1 MTTDLRA
8 LRSYDDALAR
18 FEWQLPKHLN
28 IAEVIER
35 HARHERVALHSV
47 SEAGVASLSFA
58 GLAEAAQQAS
68 GTLAERGIGPR
79 SMVAVVLPNTLEC
92 AVVTFAALRLGAVVA
107 ALRLHP
113 DPSAYRS
120 ELRLVRPAIVVTDRL
135 RSAQISAQTDA
146 PVLACGLETL
156 LARSPGT
163 PPLYRTAADDPA
175 MIGFT
180 SGSTGEPKAV
190 VLPHRSFLVALP
202 TLQLYSGLG
211 PREGD
216 IFFNSLGWATTGG
229 LRPMVFPAWHFGCT
243 VAAPRTPLTAAAVCR
258 AVTGLGV
265 TCAYLMPNLLRELW
279 QLRDAIGEYDWSA
292 LRAVTYA
299 GEAVGPALHDWLV
312 SSLGV
317 ELNPYYGANEIA
329 FAASSCERW
338 FSNPPGAT
346 GRLVP
351 GRRVEILDE
360 GTLEPVADGEVGIL
374 SVVRGDPGLAVGY
387 LSPDGGDVSFPA
399 DAMAGERFLTGD
411 LVRLDQDGA
420 LYYVGRRGQVIHA
433 ADGTLVPP
441 VEVEDAALACDGVV
455 EAVALQSVA
464 DPRAPVTLCAM
475 LGTAEPSVPAEP
487 SVTAVAIATALN
499 ERFAGR
505 LRVGRVVVL
514 DRMPRT
520 ASTRKVNRPALRD
533 ELDGGGAAVI
543 LDVEVRTA

>member
-1 MTTDLRA
+1 VTTDLRELGSYEDA
-8 LRSYDDALAR
+8 LRQ
-18 FEWQLPKHLN
+18 FEWQLPEHLN

-35 HARHERVALHSV
+35 RASDERVALHSV
-47 SEAGVASLSFA
+47 SEVGVESLSFA
-58 GLAEAAQQAS
+58 ALADAAQRAS
-68 GTLAERGIGPR
+68 GTLAECGIGPR

-107 ALRLHP
+107 GLRQHP
-113 DPSAYRS
+113 DAATYRS
-120 ELRLVRPAIVVTDRL
+120 ELRLLRPAIVVTE
-135 RSAQISAQTDA
+135 RSRAVQISGQTEA

-156 LARSPGT
+156 LARSPGS
-163 PPLYRTAADDPA
+163 PPLQHTAADEPA

-190 VLPHRSFLVALP
+190 VLPHRSFLASLP

-211 PREGD
+211 PRDGD

-243 VAAPRTPLTAAAVCR
+243 VAAPRTPLTAAAVCE
-258 AVTGLGV
+258 ALSGLGV

-279 QLRDAIGEYDWSA
+279 QLRDAIGEYDWSS

-299 GEAVGPALHDWLV
+299 GEAVGPQLHDWLV

-338 FSNPPGAT
+338 FANPPGAT

-360 GTLEPVADGEVGIL
+360 GTLEQVADGEVGIL
-374 SVVRGDPGLAVGY
+374 SVVRGDPGLALGY
-387 LSPDGGDVSFPA
+387 VLADGGAVSFPA
-399 DAMAGERFLTGD
+399 DTMVGERFLTGD
-411 LVRLDQDGA
+411 LVRLDRDGA

-455 EAVALQSVA
+455 EAVALQAVA

-475 LGTAEPSVPAEP
+475 L
-487 SVTAVAIATALN
+487 VTADPHAAAAAVATVLN

-514 DRMPRT
+514 EHMPRT
-520 ASTRKVNRPALRD
+520 ASTRKVNRPALRH
-533 ELDGGGAAVI
+533 ELDGGSAAVI
-543 LDVEVRTA
+543 ADVEVTAA